1 MRRLFH
7 PVAVVLFVGLVF
19 AGCQTSATRTSA
31 KSEKTAKTN
40 ALTPFDLESG
50 VLTVGYAPDYPP
62 YEYTDK
68 TGSPAGIAVDV
79 ITEVARRM
87 DMETRLQALSRD
99 EALQALNEG
108 QIDVIAWMPYSPER
122 GREFVLSVGWA
133 QTTSSV
139 FVRKTSKYNEISDV
153 VPKVMVAPTGNIEYD
168 ALRRKGVTQLI
179 GTQSIEEALMKTVTG
194 TADGAGCNRE
204 VARAVMNRHVG
215 WETALRELDPPLAV
229 TTLTAASRKGNEIL
243 MYHISRTLLEM
254 KRDGTLARLTGT
266 GDGGSQ

>member
-168 ALRRKGVTQLI
+168 MRALIPQILDRPK
-179 GTQSIEEALMKTVTG
+179 EEV
-194 TADGAGCNRE
+194 
-204 VARAVMNRHVG
+204 
-215 WETALRELDPPLAV
+215 
-229 TTLTAASRKGNEIL
+229 TLT
-243 MYHISRTLLEM
+243 LEM
-254 KRDGTLARLTGT
+254 LVRAYDPCISCSTHYLKVEFVR
-266 GDGGSQ
+266 